1 MMKKAPDYVEF
12 LKKYK
17 TSSDLTAEA
26 LAYMQDEKAN
36 YEDAAVWFLK
46 NHDELISEWLPE
58 DKAELVRKALN

>member
-1 MMKKAPDYVEF
+1 MVKKAPDFVEF

-17 TSSDLTAEA
+17 TSSSLTAEA

-36 YEDAAVWFLK
+36 YEETAKWFLK

-58 DKAELVRKALN
+58 EKAELVRNALN